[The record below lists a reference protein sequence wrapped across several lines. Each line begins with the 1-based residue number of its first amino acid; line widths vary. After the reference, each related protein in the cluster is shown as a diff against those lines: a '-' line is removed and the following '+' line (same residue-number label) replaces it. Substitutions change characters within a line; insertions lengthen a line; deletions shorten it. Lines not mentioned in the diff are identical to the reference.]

1 MNYKRINNEG
11 MTLPEL
17 ILAVLMLTAFTGITV
32 MVTAYTS
39 RFFQPLNEE
48 AREEYISSN
57 KELNDKLNDHNKIN
71 KALDSVIEILS
82 QPGIDRN
89 FILNLECTSLPSL
102 EWNIPSIDTEAI
114 PKSYKICIKPTS
126 LSESNYSTL
135 ANDEGKPG
143 ISILY
148 SKPENGVS
156 INSIEL
162 FCISSERS
170 FMKSETFI
178 NCSRVWIDASVP
190 CRMTFRN
197 CCVRILNSFNP
208 SSGLNFRN

>member
-1 MNYKRINNEG
+1 MKCEKNNNDG

-48 AREEYISSN
+48 AKEEYISSN
-57 KELNDKLNDHNKIN
+57 KELSDKLNDHYKIN

-126 LSESNYSTL
+126 LSESNYFTL

-143 ISILY
+143 IYILY

-156 INSIEL
+156 INSTPIRRI
-162 FCISSERS
+162 FCRPKP
-170 FMKSETFI
+170 FCK
-178 NCSRVWIDASVP
+178 
-190 CRMTFRN
+190 
-197 CCVRILNSFNP
+197 L
-208 SSGLNFRN
+208 

>member
-1 MNYKRINNEG
+1 MKYQKINNDG

-48 AREEYISSN
+48 AKEEYISSN
-57 KELNDKLNDHNKIN
+57 KELSDKLNDHNQIN

-82 QPGIDRN
+82 EPGIDRS
-89 FILNLECTSLPSL
+89 FILNLKCTSLPSL

-143 ISILY
+143 IYILY
-148 SKPENGVS
+148 SKPENGISV
-156 INSIEL
+156 NSIPIRRI
-162 FCISSERS
+162 FCRPKP
-170 FMKSETFI
+170 FCK
-178 NCSRVWIDASVP
+178 
-190 CRMTFRN
+190 
-197 CCVRILNSFNP
+197 L
-208 SSGLNFRN
+208 